1 MHCGVVG
8 GSMDGWVP
16 VADVRKVSQR
26 MDEISAEMIEERHR
40 SSPFAKP
47 MDEFCRRW
55 LEANCDSDDLRL
67 MKAVRADLWGPGVSV
82 SETGYLTIALG
93 RTPSRDEVE
102 ALIDRVLRVLEP
114 CHEAW
119 CESADY
125 RALQRIHFGR
135 EL

>member
-1 MHCGVVG
+1 M
-8 GSMDGWVP
+8 
-16 VADVRKVSQR
+16 RKVSQP
-26 MDEISAEMIEERHR
+26 MGEISQDRLEERYR
-40 SSPFAKP
+40 SRPFAKP

-67 MKAVRADLWGPGVSV
+67 MKAVRAEVWGPGVV
-82 SETGYLTIALG
+82 MSETDYLAITLG
-93 RTPSRDEVE
+93 RRPSRDEVE
-102 ALIDRVLRVLEP
+102 ALIGRVLWVLQP

-135 EL
+135 QL